1 MLFFFVQ
8 LWSHYLQWESD
19 ALLFIQ
25 DHLRAPALDLLFRP
39 ISALGNAGLVWIALG
54 LALICFRKTRKTGI
68 FLLLSLLAGLLFNN
82 LLLKNL
88 VARARPYEVI
98 PGLSILCAPPGDRSF
113 PSGHTCAAFASA
125 GAFLWSRGWHWE
137 TAVVW
142 SAAILMGFSRLYLG
156 VHYPSDV
163 LVGALCG
170 LLCSYLVWR
179 LGRRPY
185 DVAAARLAH
194 RRSG

>member
-125 GAFLWSRGWHWE
+125 GAFLWSRGWHWDRR
-137 TAVVW
+137 
-142 SAAILMGFSRLYLG
+142 G
-156 VHYPSDV
+156 
-163 LVGALCG
+163 
-170 LLCSYLVWR
+170 
-179 LGRRPY
+179 LGRRRIDGIFPA
-185 DVAAARLAH
+185 VSRGALSQRRAGGRALRPALQLSRLAA
-194 RRSG
+194 GPAAL